1 MISKEAQKS
10 IQRYKKYASFI
21 SSFYRTPSEIS
32 KWRVS
37 LFRWFIDL
45 QGTIGPKAKGTKKEE
60 VLLGGV
66 RTLKV
71 STPNSDPERI
81 FLYYHGGGYSMGSS
95 KSHYSLV
102 SYLADIT
109 GTTVYV
115 PDYRLGPEN
124 KYPAQLEDGV
134 KTYNALINELGYS
147 HDQIA
152 IGGDSAGGNLAL
164 ITLLKLK
171 ELNAGLPSSVA
182 LLSPWADPSG
192 SGESYTEDMADR
204 DILLGPIMKNVWKNN
219 DELYHFYIDEESVDK
234 ENALMFP
241 LGGDY
246 KDCPPIMIQVGTEE
260 LLLSDSQSLKKVLE
274 RDECVHEYFEWDGM
288 YHVFHID
295 VGMPETI
302 EAFKQIG
309 NFLEKHLPINK
320 GM

>member
-1 MISKEAQKS
+1 
-10 IQRYKKYASFI
+10 
-21 SSFYRTPSEIS
+21 
-32 KWRVS
+32 
-37 LFRWFIDL
+37 
-45 QGTIGPKAKGTKKEE
+45 
-60 VLLGGV
+60 
-66 RTLKV
+66 
-71 STPNSDPERI
+71 
-81 FLYYHGGGYSMGSS
+81 MGSP
-95 KSHYSLV
+95 KSHFSLV

-124 KYPAQLEDGV
+124 KYPAQLDDGV
-134 KTYNALINELGYS
+134 KTYNALINDLGYS
-147 HDQIA
+147 PSQIA

-171 ELNAGLPSSVA
+171 DLNIDLPSSVA

-192 SGESYTEDMADR
+192 SGESYNEDMADR

-219 DELYHFYIDEESVDK
+219 DELYHFYIDEEDVDK
-234 ENALMFP
+234 ENAFMFP
-241 LGGDY
+241 LSGDY
-246 KDCPPIMIQVGTEE
+246 KNCPPIMIQVGTEE

-274 RDECVHEYFEWDGM
+274 RDECSHEYFEWEGM

-309 NFLEKHLPINK
+309 NFLEKYLPINQ
-320 GM
+320 